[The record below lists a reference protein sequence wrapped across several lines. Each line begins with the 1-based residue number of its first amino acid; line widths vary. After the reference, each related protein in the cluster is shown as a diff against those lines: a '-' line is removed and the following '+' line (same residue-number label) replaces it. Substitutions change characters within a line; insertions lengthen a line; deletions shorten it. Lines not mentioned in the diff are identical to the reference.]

1 MHVVIDH
8 AMSTFNR
15 LNPRAFSP
23 SLSKDGE
30 NGSHKGVYRI
40 IYRKHHFAKKTF
52 RAAGKTL
59 SPVRENNCRSSVS
72 QCCHLLIPVLFCLV
86 GNWPICA
93 TIPDFFL
100 LRPWVAVLISDA
112 HASGAL
118 AGWCRRLITSSL
130 NLAETAHSSTLIH
143 PAVNPGHFGSLAF
156 LFTFALIALVTGTAA
171 SIQNYRGPEPGSP
184 GWLSP
189 FVTGVGGLV
198 VGMLV
203 IAIVVAANPVGAA
216 ANASANGAPTVHVAG
231 SRFLTNV
238 VLVQKGS
245 TLQVINDD
253 GIEHILQ
260 KRPMDSERR
269 SGHNRLRQE
278 FPLVHSIDLK
288 NGSVEIGPFATA
300 GIFHIYCTLHRGM
313 NLTVVVQ

>member
-1 MHVVIDH
+1 
-8 AMSTFNR
+8 
-15 LNPRAFSP
+15 
-23 SLSKDGE
+23 
-30 NGSHKGVYRI
+30 
-40 IYRKHHFAKKTF
+40 
-52 RAAGKTL
+52 
-59 SPVRENNCRSSVS
+59 
-72 QCCHLLIPVLFCLV
+72 VL
-86 GNWPICA
+86 PY
-93 TIPDFFL
+93 
-100 LRPWVAVLISDA
+100 LISSLVTTLVA
-112 HASGAL
+112 GLILMRMRLAL
-118 AGWCRRLITSSL
+118 WLGVLVVLITSSIT
-130 NLAETAHSSTLIH
+130 LAETATSSTLIH

-189 FVTGVGGLV
+189 FVTGVSGLV

-253 GIEHILQ
+253 GIEHIL
-260 KRPMDSERR
+260 ENGLWTA
-269 SGHNRLRQE
+269 SGVPDTQVE
-278 FPLVHSIDLK
+278 VGAPSVHSRDLK
-288 NGSVEIGPFATA
+288 NGSVEIGPFSTA